1 MRSGFSFL
9 LSTVNQIALNVYEAH
24 SESYFVSSAL
34 NFSKLAGFSDDKT

>member
-9 LSTVNQIALNVYEAH
+9 LYTVNQTALNNHEAH

-34 NFSKLAGFSDDKT
+34 NFSKLAGISDGKT